1 MDGAGNTAAAIA
13 TARTLLDAPTTVAS
27 PVIDA
32 LFRGEVSVPIE
43 EADRRLGRV
52 ACDALRVLGLVRE
65 SESRIVATARLTRFG
80 GLLIASDR
88 VGFRRH
94 QGFVLGP
101 GPATTSLASVVRPI
115 ARGTV
120 LDLGCGPGS
129 LALWLAGGGAD
140 ALGIDISDRALD
152 FAAFNRRLNAQ
163 PRLTLRRGD
172 FLTKPPDP
180 SLDEQF
186 DVCVA
191 NPPFVIAQ
199 RAELS
204 YRDSPLPSDD
214 TTRVALERVA
224 RALTPTGR
232 GYVIGTWADD
242 GRGSWAARPRAWL
255 RALGARAIVTR
266 ISSVNPSAYASA
278 WTRDV
283 DEAIR
288 PSAIAEWSRWLEAA
302 ELRRITTGVVA
313 IAWPRK
319 RLWRRS
325 VVEAVGAARP
335 GWRAIERFL
344 AGG

>member
-1 MDGAGNTAAAIA
+1 MDGAGGTAGALA
-13 TARTLLDAPTTVAS
+13 TARAVLDAPTAMAS
-27 PVIDA
+27 PLVDA
-32 LFRGEVSVPIE
+32 LFRREASVPIE

-52 ACDALRVLGLVRE
+52 ACNALLDLGLVRK
-65 SESRIVATARLTRFG
+65 SESGFVATVRLTRFG
-80 GLLIASDR
+80 GSLIASDR

-94 QGFVLGP
+94 PGFVLGP
-101 GPATTSLASVVRPI
+101 GPATASLASAVRPL
-115 ARGTV
+115 AGGTA

-140 ALGIDISDRALD
+140 ALGLDISDRALA
-152 FAAFNRRLNAQ
+152 FAAFNGRLNAQ
-163 PRLTLRRGD
+163 RRLTLRSGD

-180 SLDEQF
+180 SLDGQF

-199 RAELS
+199 RAELT
-204 YRDSPLPSDD
+204 YRDSPLPNDD

-224 RALTPTGR
+224 RALTPSGR

-266 ISSVNPSAYASA
+266 ISGVEPSAYAEA
-278 WTRDV
+278 WTRDM
-283 DEAIR
+283 DAALR
-288 PSAIAEWSRWLEAA
+288 PSAIAEWIRWLEGAG
-302 ELRRITTGVVA
+302 LRRITTGVVA

-325 VVEAVGAARP
+325 VVEAIEMARP

-344 AGG
+344 AAG